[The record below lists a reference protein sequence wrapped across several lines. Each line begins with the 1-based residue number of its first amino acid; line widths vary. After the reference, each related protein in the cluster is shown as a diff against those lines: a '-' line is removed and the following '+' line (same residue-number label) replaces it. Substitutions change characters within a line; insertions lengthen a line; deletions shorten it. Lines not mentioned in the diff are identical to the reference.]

1 VNTPH
6 LSEDVAV
13 VRPPGRPR
21 DEQATR
27 AITDAALR
35 QLAEQGYAGVSME
48 SIAIEA
54 NVARTTVYRRF
65 RDKADL
71 ITAAIAANGG
81 ERFGD
86 GHCDD
91 PRAELITYLEEFD
104 ESFGQSCVE
113 VIGTLLGSRA
123 ERDALALHRRR
134 VVAPRTA
141 YARGLLA
148 QARER
153 GQLPSHIDVDVA
165 VEMLV
170 GSVFARRV
178 SGVPSSPGWARR
190 AVDMIW
196 ATGGKSASL
205 SMLPPRPHT

>member
-1 VNTPH
+1 
-6 LSEDVAV
+6 VAAGP
-13 VRPPGRPR
+13 RPPGRPR
-21 DEQATR
+21 DEHATR

-35 QLAEQGYAGVSME
+35 QLAEHGYAGVSME
-48 SIAIEA
+48 SIAVEA

-71 ITAAIAANGG
+71 ITAAIAANAGA
-81 ERFGD
+81 RSGD
-86 GHCDD
+86 RHCDD
-91 PRAELITYLEEFD
+91 PRAELIDYLEEFD
-104 ESFGQSCVE
+104 RSFGENCIE

-123 ERDALALHRRR
+123 EREALALHRHR

-153 GQLPSHIDVDVA
+153 GQLAPSFDIDVA

-196 ATGGKSASL
+196 ETSPVSTPVRAHS
-205 SMLPPRPHT
+205 

>member
-1 VNTPH
+1 MSP
-6 LSEDVAV
+6 DVAV
-13 VRPPGRPR
+13 NRPPGRPR

-35 QLAEQGYAGVSME
+35 QLAEHGYAGVSME

-71 ITAAIAANGG
+71 ITAAIAANAGV
-81 ERFGD
+81 RS
-86 GHCDD
+86 GHRRCDD
-91 PRAELITYLEEFD
+91 PRTELIAYLEEFD
-104 ESFGQSCVE
+104 ESFGEHCIE

-123 ERDALALHRRR
+123 EREALALHRHR
-134 VVAPRTA
+134 VVAPRMA

-153 GQLPSHIDVDVA
+153 GRLPSHVDVDVA

-196 ATGGKSASL
+196 PTSPAR
-205 SMLPPRPHT
+205 PPEGPHT